1 MEGADPVQQGARE
14 IEDKESRTNVGCGR
28 AEKEEKTTNRYHGIL
43 LYYAIWWKGKT
54 AQQKVGR
61 KFWQKPYLLYY

>member
-43 LYYAIWWKGKT
+43 LYYAI
-54 AQQKVGR
+54 
-61 KFWQKPYLLYY
+61 